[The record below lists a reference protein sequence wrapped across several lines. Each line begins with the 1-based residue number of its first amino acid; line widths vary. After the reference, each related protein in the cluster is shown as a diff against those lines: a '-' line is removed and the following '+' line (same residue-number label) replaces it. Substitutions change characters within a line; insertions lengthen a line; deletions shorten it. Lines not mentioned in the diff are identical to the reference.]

1 MKKAL
6 WTKSDQV
13 VYEKL
18 NSKLDSFLNNLSDYK
33 KEIEKITETE
43 FSLEQIQA
51 LLINQEALKNYLS
64 RISR

>member
-13 VYEKL
+13 AYEKL
-18 NSKLDSFLNNLSDYK
+18 DSKLSSSLCNLSDFK
-33 KEIEKITETE
+33 KDIEKITGTE
-43 FSLEQIQA
+43 FSSEQIQA
-51 LLINQEALKNYLS
+51 LILNQEALKNYLS